1 VTIDFRG
8 LFQQTKPDVV
18 AVRAEERRTQHV
30 QRDIYDSHRH
40 RIFSVAFYMTG
51 NEVHAEEI
59 LTNTFVQ
66 AFTVAPRPDRHAIDR
81 ALLSQLRSRF
91 QISPVS
97 TAVTVPESGQ
107 HLEKNILRTHLEE
120 ALQHLPPVERLL
132 FLLRD
137 VEGYPLEE
145 VSSLTEIPPGQASRI
160 LMSARIRLRSILA
173 DMQS

>member
-18 AVRAEERRTQHV
+18 AVRAEERRIQHA

-51 NEVHAEEI
+51 NEVHAEKI
-59 LTNTFVQ
+59 LTDTFVQ
-66 AFTVAPRPDRHAIDR
+66 AFTVASKPDRHTVDQ

-91 QISPVS
+91 NISPVATS
-97 TAVTVPESGQ
+97 GTVPGSGQ
-107 HLEKNILRTHLEE
+107 PLEKNILRTDLEK

-137 VEGYPLEE
+137 VEGYPLDE
-145 VSSLTEIPPGQASRI
+145 VSSLTEIPPEQASRI